1 MQADV
6 LIIGAGPGGY
16 ACAIRCGQA
25 GLKTIVVDEAR
36 AGGTCLNVG
45 CIPSKA
51 LIHAGDEMHRFA
63 HASDGPLR
71 LQTDEPDLDFR
82 HTQVWK
88 DGIVSKLTGG
98 VEGLLKRAGVEI
110 VTARARLKDG
120 KRVSLS
126 DGREIVGKTLVIATG
141 SAPVELPALPF
152 GGDVLSSTE
161 ALALTE
167 VPKRLAVVGAGYI
180 GAELG
185 TAYSKLGAE
194 VTIVEAGPLIL
205 PAFDAKLTNPV
216 LARMEALGIEVMTNT
231 AAEGFADGIL
241 STSSGEIAADKVL
254 VTVGRRPRTGGI
266 GMEELALDMDG
277 PFIRVNARGET
288 SMRGVFAIGDVTGE
302 PMLAHRATAQA
313 EIAAAHIAGQSAV
326 WDKQA
331 IPAICFT
338 DPEIVSVGAAPEAE
352 GCSSAEFP
360 LAANGRTL
368 TLDRDD
374 GFIRVVY
381 READH
386 AILGAQAVGEG
397 VAELSA
403 VFTLAIE
410 MGAQL
415 EDIAET
421 IHAHPTQGEAFQ
433 EAALR
438 GLGAGLHL

>member
-25 GLKTIVVDEAR
+25 GLKTIVVDEAK

-63 HASDGPLR
+63 HAADGPLR
-71 LQTDEPDLDFR
+71 LRTSAQTFDFS
-82 HTQVWK
+82 HTQAWK

-110 VTARARLKDG
+110 VAARARLKDG
-120 KRVSLS
+120 KRVALS
-126 DGREIVGKTLVIATG
+126 DGREITAKTLVIATG

-185 TAYSKLGAE
+185 TAYAKLGAE
-194 VTIVEAGPLIL
+194 VTIVEAGPRIL
-205 PAFDAKLTNPV
+205 PAFDAKLTKPV
-216 LARMEALGIEVMTNT
+216 LAQMQALGIKVMTDT
-231 AAEGFADGIL
+231 AAEGFADGTL
-241 STSSGEIAADKVL
+241 RTSGGEIAADKVL

-266 GMEELALDMDG
+266 GIEELALDMDG

-288 SMRGVFAIGDVTGE
+288 SMRGVYAIGDVTGE

-313 EIAAAHIAGQSAV
+313 EIAAAHIAGQPAV

-338 DPEIVSVGAAPEAE
+338 DPEILSVGAAPDAE

-374 GFIRVVY
+374 GFVRVVY

-386 AILGAQAVGEG
+386 AIMGAQAVGAG

-403 VFTLAIE
+403 AFTLAIE
-410 MGAQL
+410 MGARL